1 MMERTRKR
9 TLAGMLAGTML
20 LLTGCG
26 GAPVETEVLNGE
38 VVQDLATTPLTVEV
52 LKVGKADAM
61 ILTTDQHTVIIDC
74 GEREDGLKLVDYME
88 SIGRTTVDCLILT
101 HYDQD
106 HIGGAAKVVSY
117 LDVQQVVATDYEEDS
132 SEYKKLVKAM
142 DEKGLAFTIPEEPLT
157 FTLDDAAFTI
167 YPHESETYQDGFDNN
182 CSLVTRVTHHS
193 MTLLFTGDAME
204 ERLTEIMDI
213 GDCDFLKVPYHGRE
227 IANLPEFLDA
237 VTPEHAVICTS
248 KSELAD
254 STMEALED
262 RLVETFV
269 TALDGDITV
278 VSDGSSITMTA
289 AGIEE

>member
-26 GAPVETEVLNGE
+26 GAPIETEVLNGE

-204 ERLTEIMDI
+204 ERLAEIMDI
-213 GDCDFLKVPYHGRE
+213 GDCDLLKVPYHGRK
-227 IANLPEFLDA
+227 IANFGDLLDA
-237 VTPEHAVICTS
+237 VKPEYAVVCTSRDEFAGTIQKQLKKRSIVYYSTCFNGNITAFSDGKKITVTPE
-248 KSELAD
+248 KS
-254 STMEALED
+254 
-262 RLVETFV
+262 V
-269 TALDGDITV
+269 
-278 VSDGSSITMTA
+278 
-289 AGIEE
+289 